1 MDSFISQLRAIADAL
16 PSVTLAA
23 DGSSARVREIKIREG
38 SVLLVVEILSGAY
51 RELDLAQITH
61 DAGASG
67 NDSRRT

>member
-16 PSVTLAA
+16 PSVTLKA

-51 RELDLAQITH
+51 RELDLAQIAY
-61 DAGASG
+61 DADASG
-67 NDSRRT
+67 DDLQRI